1 MWWIL
6 VEVFFTYL
14 NSFNSVQTA
23 FFHIIKPDISIEHL
37 IPTTKNHKNWFHS
50 TEKPERFPHFWV
62 NFANPRLFPMF
73 SNRMGDIG
81 LRGQIM
87 TTEWLYWSLRPHL
100 LPSFTFDYHF
110 HQLPIFFLTPS
121 DASQLAVSGVSNQ
134 VRSPHIPFHST
145 PS

>member
-50 TEKPERFPHFWV
+50 IEDPKDFLVSLSELRKSSSLCPLIGWGISDRER
-62 NFANPRLFPMF
+62 
-73 SNRMGDIG
+73 
-81 LRGQIM
+81 QIM
-87 TTEWLYWSLRPHL
+87 TEWLYWSLRARL
-100 LPSFTFDYHF
+100 LSSFMFDYHF